1 MENWLLEALKQGGMF
16 ALAVFAI
23 WMLNRVWADRLEAEK
38 RNTEQ
43 IKQMWHDTKQALE
56 NNTRAVA
63 AFMERYDSITRLPA
77 SRERKTLPRKVE

>member
-1 MENWLLEALKQGGMF
+1 MLEALKQGGMF

-43 IKQMWHDTKQALE
+43 IKQMWNDTKQALE

-63 AFMERYDSITRLPA
+63 AFMERYDSITRLSA
-77 SRERKTLPRKVE
+77 ARERKTLPRKVE